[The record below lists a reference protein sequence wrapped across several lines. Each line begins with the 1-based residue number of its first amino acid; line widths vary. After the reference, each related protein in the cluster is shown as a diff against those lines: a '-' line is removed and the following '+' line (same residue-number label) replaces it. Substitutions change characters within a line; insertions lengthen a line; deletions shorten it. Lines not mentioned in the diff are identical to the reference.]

1 MILDPLFYMV
11 ATISVFL
18 HGRGKGGFIGAGSF
32 GSLLAIPVMTFF
44 VPPFQAVAILLI
56 PLIFMDCVTVWRYRY
71 KWNIEI
77 IKFIIP
83 LAFVGVLIGTF
94 TFSYLTNDHIRTIIG
109 LMAIFF
115 CLDYYFRK
123 DSDKPKKP
131 SKFASYF
138 WPSLSGFTSFSI
150 HAGGLPLSFLLLPM
164 RLDRSMYVAAAGLFY
179 LLINL
184 FKIFPYAYLGEMNF
198 ENIYTSLLLLPLAP
212 LGVYFG
218 AYLVDKIGQEWFYK
232 IGYFC
237 TLLAGCKLFYDGSI
251 RLFL

>member
-1 MILDPLFYMV
+1 MILDPLFYVV
-11 ATISVFL
+11 AIISVFL
-18 HGRGKGGFIGAGSF
+18 HGMGKGGFIGAGSF
-32 GSLLAIPVMTFF
+32 GSLLAIPVMSFF

-77 IKFIIP
+77 LKFIIP

-94 TFSYLTNDHIRTIIG
+94 TFSYLTNDHIRIIIG
-109 LMAIFF
+109 LMAIIF

-150 HAGGLPLSFLLLPM
+150 HAGGLPISFYLLPM
-164 RLDRSMYVAAAGLFY
+164 RLDRRIYVATTAVFFLS
-179 LLINL
+179 LNLIKL
-184 FKIFPYAYLGEMNF
+184 IPYAYFGQINLQNF
-198 ENIYTSLLLLPLAP
+198 YISAVLLPLAP

-218 AYLVDKIGQEWFYK
+218 AYLTNKVSQDFFYNLS
-232 IGYFC
+232 YFC
-237 TLLAGCKLFYDGSI
+237 LILAGLKLVYDGTGVS
-251 RLFL
+251 LF